1 MTGRGNKEPTQIFKF
16 TKMVGDD
23 EAQPE
28 NRWHCNA
35 KCVFPKR
42 YMVAVLIFLG
52 FANMYAMRVNLSVA
66 VAVMVANHTVIRD
79 GKEVQVCI

>member
-1 MTGRGNKEPTQIFKF
+1 MI
-16 TKMVGDD
+16 GDD
-23 EAQPE
+23 EAQSE
-28 NRWHCNA
+28 NRWHCNT
-35 KCVFPKR
+35 KCVLPKR

-79 GKEVQVCI
+79 GKEVQVCTK